1 LLESNGEFNKILSN
15 VWDMLEARQSKDK
28 LERLKVSRTLEER
41 VTSLDF
47 RNELSQQRS
56 HIVELEAEGQGS
68 GSKGVRGNP
77 ARSNLQQA
85 GHHQDHSR
93 TGTIPPR
100 PVG

>member
-56 HIVELEAEGQGS
+56 HIVELEAIRKGKEAAVKES
-68 GSKGVRGNP
+68 EETLRDLISSK
-77 ARSNLQQA
+77 QA
-85 GHHQDHSR
+85 ITKIIAERERYLRDL
-93 TGTIPPR
+93 
-100 PVG
+100 